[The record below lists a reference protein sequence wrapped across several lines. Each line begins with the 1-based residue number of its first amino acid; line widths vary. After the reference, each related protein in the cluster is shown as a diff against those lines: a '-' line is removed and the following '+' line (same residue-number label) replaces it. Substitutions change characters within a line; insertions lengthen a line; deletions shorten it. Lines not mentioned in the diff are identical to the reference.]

1 MEYRL
6 PLYDISGGAKRHPL
20 TLKLKRY
27 ETDIAANYRTTV
39 FSIPISTCDRS
50 AIHYYSFY
58 NQILV
63 T

>member
-1 MEYRL
+1 MAGRATY
-6 PLYDISGGAKRHPL
+6 HPL

-39 FSIPISTCDRS
+39 FSIPISTCNRS
-50 AIHYYSFY
+50 AIHYYSLY